1 MIVAVAAA
9 YILTQNSRATTGNFF
24 IDEEVLTETGITD
37 FQPTPLAPECR
48 RGLTSFSIK
57 HLAR

>member
-24 IDEEVLTETGITD
+24 VDEEVLTETGITD
-37 FQPTPLAPECR
+37 FSGYAVSP
-48 RGLTSFSIK
+48 
-57 HLAR
+57 